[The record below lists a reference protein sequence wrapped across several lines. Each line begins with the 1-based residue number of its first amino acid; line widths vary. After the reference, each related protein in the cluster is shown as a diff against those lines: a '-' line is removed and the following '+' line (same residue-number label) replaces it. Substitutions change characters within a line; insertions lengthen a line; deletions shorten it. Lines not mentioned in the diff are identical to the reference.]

1 MQVAGNEVVSTDDK
15 SQPTVYK
22 GRVIDSQTKE
32 PLIGASVYVKGS
44 TTGVATDL
52 DGCFSISVPEGKKPL
67 LEVSY
72 VSYETVEVIAVQ
84 GKEIVIELSDA
95 MNQLEGVQV
104 VAYGQ
109 QRKTSVTGA
118 ITSISSDDLLKS
130 PSGSVANSLSG
141 ALTGVSS
148 IQSSGQPGAEDPDI
162 YVRGAG
168 SLTNEASKPLI
179 LVDGVDRSFFQ
190 MDPNARHVDGL
201 CGMHVFLRSGI
212 IFSVDRYQK
221 ICPETEQPLHWIK

>member
-1 MQVAGNEVVSTDDK
+1 M
-15 SQPTVYK
+15 
-22 GRVIDSQTKE
+22 
-32 PLIGASVYVKGS
+32 
-44 TTGVATDL
+44 
-52 DGCFSISVPEGKKPL
+52 
-67 LEVSY
+67 
-72 VSYETVEVIAVQ
+72 EVIAVQ

-179 LVDGVDRSFFQ
+179 LVDGVERSFFQ
-190 MDPNARHVDGL
+190 MDPNEIDNITVLKDAASTAVFGVRGANGVILVTTKRGEEGRAKISLSSSFGLTQALRHL
-201 CGMHVFLRSGI
+201 TTASSYEHAQVFPRRSCQTTGTI
-212 IFSVDRYQK
+212 LPHR
-221 ICPETEQPLHWIK
+221 